1 MIPPKPHFYTVELVE
16 EPSELIAG
24 DLPIAYIRTSDRSAF
39 KRCRRKWGF
48 QSGLKQNLDLRDR
61 PIYFW
66 IGSACH
72 FALEDYHGYNF
83 YGSPID
89 ALGAYV
95 EAQKQFSRAN
105 KLKMPDGYEEQ
116 VAIGEGILTHYLQWV
131 QNRGCY
137 DTLWIDGEPQVEVR
151 CTVELNIPKEYLN
164 YCGYSKAFY
173 QGTLDR
179 VAVIDG
185 QIWVQ
190 DWKFY
195 KSISD
200 MPHLD
205 FDPQMGAYIWLGN
218 AVYQQPIEGAIL
230 QQFRKDLPNQPR
242 ILKNGTISAAQ
253 NQKTTHSLYR
263 DALIKMYGNVNKA
276 PPANI
281 TLLDEMAAQEGHD
294 RDDFIRRDRT
304 RRTQNQQE
312 SEGTKI
318 LMEVM
323 DMINPDIAMYP
334 NPTRDCS
341 WDCQL
346 QDVCLMMDRDDYW
359 QDVLEELTAQ
369 RTADSD
375 DWRDYL
381 PT

>member
-1 MIPPKPHFYTVELVE
+1 
-16 EPSELIAG
+16 
-24 DLPIAYIRTSDRSAF
+24 
-39 KRCRRKWGF
+39 
-48 QSGLKQNLDLRDR
+48 
-61 PIYFW
+61 
-66 IGSACH
+66 
-72 FALEDYHGYNF
+72 
-83 YGSPID
+83 
-89 ALGAYV
+89 
-95 EAQKQFSRAN
+95 
-105 KLKMPDGYEEQ
+105 
-116 VAIGEGILTHYLQWV
+116 
-131 QNRGCY
+131 
-137 DTLWIDGEPQVEVR
+137 
-151 CTVELNIPKEYLN
+151 
-164 YCGYSKAFY
+164 
-173 QGTLDR
+173 
-179 VAVIDG
+179 
-185 QIWVQ
+185 
-190 DWKFY
+190 
-195 KSISD
+195 
-200 MPHLD
+200 
-205 FDPQMGAYIWLGN
+205 
-218 AVYQQPIEGAIL
+218 
-230 QQFRKDLPNQPR
+230 
-242 ILKNGTISAAQ
+242 
-253 NQKTTHSLYR
+253 
-263 DALIKMYGNVNKA
+263 MYGNVNKA